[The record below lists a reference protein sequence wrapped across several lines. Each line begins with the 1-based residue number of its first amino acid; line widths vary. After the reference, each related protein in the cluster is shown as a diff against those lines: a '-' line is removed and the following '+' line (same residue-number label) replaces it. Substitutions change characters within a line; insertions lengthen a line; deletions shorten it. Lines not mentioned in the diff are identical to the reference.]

1 MTRCNDV
8 HRRKIG
14 TGAAN
19 LFRTANLSS
28 SYCRSIS
35 TRIPREASTHR
46 WTSTSSHPIKKQNS
60 KINRFRNYGLASRS
74 ESNASGSGILPSFGE
89 MLIECVDDHD
99 HQVSDRIT
107 WAVSGDYDNAN
118 SPVTSGSLTS
128 DMGEEWK
135 NWCVWMSWTG

>member
-1 MTRCNDV
+1 MTRCNNV
-8 HRRKIG
+8 HRRKVG

-74 ESNASGSGILPSFGE
+74 DSNASGSGILPSFGE
-89 MLIECVDDHD
+89 MLIDCVDDHD
-99 HQVSDRIT
+99 HQVSDRIMCLVT
-107 WAVSGDYDNAN
+107 DDAN

-135 NWCVWMSWTG
+135 NWCEWMS